1 MNIASAI
8 RSLRN
13 GQAIKPS
20 TWRGYVKREDVAAST
35 YPAYNPDK
43 TDKYSAGASVLYNGS
58 RYICPDDVN
67 PDPEISKIGS
77 FDPSKW
83 TRVEFD
89 HDLTFID
96 ATDDD
101 ATPNPACTYRGTVS
115 LSGVTYSISSS
126 TPSPI
131 GMPEAELFSAFLS
144 DTWEIGNTAD
154 YEMQRYGGGRR
165 W

>member
-58 RYICPDDVN
+58 RYICPDDVS
-67 PDPEISKIGS
+67 PDPGTSKIGP
-77 FDPSKW
+77 FDSSKW

-115 LSGVTYSISSS
+115 LSGVTYTRS
-126 TPSPI
+126 TETPI
-131 GMPEAELFSAFLS
+131 DMPDAGLFSAFLS

-154 YEMQRYGGGRR
+154 YETQRSGGGGR

>member
-8 RSLRN
+8 RSLSS

-20 TWRGYVKREDVAAST
+20 TWRGYIKREDVAAST

-43 TDKYSAGASVLYNGS
+43 TDKYSAGDSVLYNGS

-67 PDPEISKIGS
+67 PDSGTGKIGS
-77 FDPSKW
+77 FDSSKW

-89 HDLTFID
+89 HDITFID

-101 ATPNPACTYRGTVS
+101 ATPNPACTYHGEVS
-115 LSGVTYSISSS
+115 LSGVKYSISSS

-144 DTWEIGNTAD
+144 DTWEIGDTAD
-154 YEMQRYGGGRR
+154 YEKQRSGSGGR

>member
-8 RSLRN
+8 RSLRS

-20 TWRGYVKREDVAAST
+20 TWRGYIKREDVAAST
-35 YPAYNPDK
+35 YSAYNPDK
-43 TDKYSAGASVLYNGS
+43 TDKYSAGDSVLYNGS

-67 PDPEISKIGS
+67 PDPETSKIGS
-77 FDPSKW
+77 FDSSKW

-89 HDLTFID
+89 HDITFID

-101 ATPNPACTYRGTVS
+101 ATPNPACTYHGEVS
-115 LSGVTYSISSS
+115 LSGVTYSISPL

>member
-8 RSLRN
+8 RSLRS
-13 GQAIKPS
+13 GQAVKPS
-20 TWRGYVKREDVAAST
+20 TWRGYVKREDAAAST

-67 PDPEISKIGS
+67 PDSGTSKIGS
-77 FDPSKW
+77 FDSSKW

-89 HDLTFID
+89 HDITFID
-96 ATDDD
+96 ATDGDS
-101 ATPNPACTYRGTVS
+101 TPNPACVYHGEVS
-115 LSGVTYSISSS
+115 LAGVTYTRS
-126 TPSPI
+126 TETPI
-131 GMPEAELFSAFLS
+131 DMPDAVLFSAFLS
-144 DTWEIGNTAD
+144 DTWESGSAAD
-154 YEMQRYGGGRR
+154 YEKQRVGGGGR

>member
-8 RSLRN
+8 RSLRS

-43 TDKYSAGASVLYNGS
+43 TDKYSAGNSVLYNGS

-67 PDPEISKIGS
+67 PDPETSKIGS

-89 HDLTFID
+89 HDITFID

-101 ATPNPACTYRGTVS
+101 ATPNPACTYRGEVS
-115 LSGVTYSISSS
+115 LTGVTYTRS
-126 TPSPI
+126 TETPI
-131 GMPEAELFSAFLS
+131 DMPDAGLFSAFLS
-144 DTWEIGNTAD
+144 DTWEIGDTAD
-154 YEMQRYGGGRR
+154 YEKQRSGGGGR

>member
-8 RSLRN
+8 RSLRS

-20 TWRGYVKREDVAAST
+20 TWRGYIKREDAAAST

-43 TDKYSAGASVLYNGS
+43 TDKYSAGNSVLYNGS

-67 PDPEISKIGS
+67 PDPETSKIGS

-83 TRVEFD
+83 TRVDFD
-89 HDLTFID
+89 HDITFID

-115 LSGVTYSISSS
+115 LTGVTYTRS
-126 TPSPI
+126 TETPI
-131 GMPEAELFSAFLS
+131 DMPDAGLFSAFLS

-154 YEMQRYGGGRR
+154 YETQRSGGGGR